1 MEQRLSTVAF
11 WIGIVCT
18 LLALVSRGLLMMGV
32 LMFPLFAST
41 PTSIQLSPRSFL
53 DGAVLFFVMA
63 IAGNVASLAKTQKT
77 N

>member
-11 WIGIVCT
+11 WVGIVCT
-18 LLALVSRGLLMMGV
+18 LLALVSRGLLMIGV
-32 LMFPLFAST
+32 LMFPLIASS
-41 PTSIQLSPRSFL
+41 PRSIQLSPKSFL

-63 IAGNVASLAKTQKT
+63 IASNVASLAKTQKT

>member
-11 WIGIVCT
+11 WVGIVCT
-18 LLALVSRGLLMMGV
+18 LLALVSRGFLMIGV
-32 LMFPLFAST
+32 LMFPLIASS
-41 PTSIQLSPRSFL
+41 PKSIQLSPKSFL

-63 IAGNVASLAKTQKT
+63 IASNVASLAKTQKT